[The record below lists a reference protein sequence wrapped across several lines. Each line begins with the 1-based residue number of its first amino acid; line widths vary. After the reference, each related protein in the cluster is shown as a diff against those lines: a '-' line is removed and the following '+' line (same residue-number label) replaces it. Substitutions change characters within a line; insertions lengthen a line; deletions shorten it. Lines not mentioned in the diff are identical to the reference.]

1 MKKLLTI
8 PALFICIYLTAQST
22 PVTNRQNP
30 AVTTQPVGTVER
42 AITNGPDVV
51 RPANYSPT
59 KSACLTVFFFNDNLF
74 TSLVQNAQVNLQHCI
89 DGYDKSVLLKE
100 DMNSVGQTRPTVL
113 KKPNKEVFLS
123 QIKELANDGYWIDI
137 RVFTHGF
144 TESIPFANDK
154 YLTASE
160 LESEL
165 SKSGSGYSQL
175 PIRSVYQMNC
185 YGHTFNQV
193 WLRLGAKVVSGARY
207 VNFYPNQFNKFA
219 SEWAKGNVSYTNA
232 LQESNTESSR
242 TLMQT
247 AIQADAA
254 KDIFPKNWDKCPIGS
269 SILGDRPC
277 AKSYFTTFWQST
289 DEWQNNQSGK
299 DNMNYSSY
307 MFRVGETGLTANN
320 RSLLVWTR

>member
-154 YLTASE
+154 YP
-160 LESEL
+160 
-165 SKSGSGYSQL
+165 Y
-175 PIRSVYQMNC
+175 C
-185 YGHTFNQV
+185 
-193 WLRLGAKVVSGARY
+193 
-207 VNFYPNQFNKFA
+207 
-219 SEWAKGNVSYTNA
+219 
-232 LQESNTESSR
+232 
-242 TLMQT
+242 
-247 AIQADAA
+247 
-254 KDIFPKNWDKCPIGS
+254 
-269 SILGDRPC
+269 
-277 AKSYFTTFWQST
+277 
-289 DEWQNNQSGK
+289 
-299 DNMNYSSY
+299 
-307 MFRVGETGLTANN
+307 FRVGI
-320 RSLLVWTR
+320 RII